1 MFRIVCSVLLP
12 FSAPFVCHRLWR
24 VFFAKSAEER
34 PYPARVL
41 FATGLVCV
49 LAYLCVFSDFGKAP
63 ADSVYTPP
71 KFENGRIVPAHM
83 DKAPH
88 AP

>member
-1 MFRIVCSVLLP
+1 MFRIVYSVLLP
-12 FSAPFVCHRLWR
+12 FLAPFVCHRLWR
-24 VFFAKSAEER
+24 ACFAKNAER
-34 PYPARVL
+34 PYPARAL
-41 FATGLVCV
+41 FATGLICV
-49 LAYLCVFSDFGKAP
+49 LAYLCVFSDSGKAS

-83 DKAPH
+83 DEIPH